1 MSAASGLLVP
11 PALQRHTAR
20 QRRLYVRPAPASP
33 PDTVTAYQYRVVV
46 VAVRPRARQG
56 QPLGGE
62 AVRGML
68 GGAGGCVA
76 VLIFTLTYHLGHD
89 GVEGDLLS
97 CCRCTP

>member
-1 MSAASGLLVP
+1 MSENEDS
-11 PALQRHTAR
+11 
-20 QRRLYVRPAPASP
+20 
-33 PDTVTAYQYRVVV
+33 VTAYQYRVVV

>member
-1 MSAASGLLVP
+1 MTVRLRGRLVP
-11 PALQRHTAR
+11 THSYYYREGGKR
-20 QRRLYVRPAPASP
+20 ASP
-33 PDTVTAYQYRVVV
+33 KWAKARYEMEGDSVTAYQYRVVV

-97 CCRCTP
+97 C

>member
-1 MSAASGLLVP
+1 MSLALIDVLV
-11 PALQRHTAR
+11 
-20 QRRLYVRPAPASP
+20 
-33 PDTVTAYQYRVVV
+33 VTAYQYRVVV

-89 GVEGDLLS
+89 GVEWDLLS
-97 CCRCTP
+97 CCRCTPVSYTHLRAHET